1 MTSFV
6 PSCSSD
12 RAAVEVAARSYDDIR
27 NGDRSHAS
35 LLLRIDYICVGNDSQ
50 QVRDKTLQMC
60 VYGDHSLGRVPLEA
74 V

>member
-12 RAAVEVAARSYDDIR
+12 GAAVEVAARSYDSIR
-27 NGDRSHAS
+27 SGDGQHRS
-35 LLLRIDYICVGNDSQ
+35 LFIRIDYICVGNDGQ
-50 QVRDKTLQMC
+50 QVRDNRD
-60 VYGDHSLGRVPLEA
+60 YSLGKVSLEA

>member
-12 RAAVEVAARSYDDIR
+12 GAAVEVTARSYDSIR
-27 NGDRSHAS
+27 SEDRSHAT
-35 LLLRIDYICVGNDSQ
+35 LLLRIDYICVGNDGQ
-50 QVRDKTLQMC
+50 QVRDNTLQMC
-60 VYGDHSLGRVPLEA
+60 VYRDYSLGRVPLEA